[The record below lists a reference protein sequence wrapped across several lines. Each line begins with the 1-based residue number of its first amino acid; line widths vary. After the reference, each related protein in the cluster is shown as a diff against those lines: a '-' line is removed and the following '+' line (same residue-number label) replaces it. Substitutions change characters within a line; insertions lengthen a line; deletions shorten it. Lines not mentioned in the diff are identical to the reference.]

1 MNKIKVKVLIV
12 ATCVFFLGTLG
23 SKQTSW
29 GEEGLHAPS
38 FVLPDLKGQ
47 LVSSADREGDI
58 ILINFW
64 ATWCN
69 DCIREM
75 PEFEKLYQK
84 YKDKGL
90 SIFAIALDKQGRP
103 TVETFLKKENLSLTY
118 PILLDPEGEISR
130 AYRVAWV
137 PVTIIVGRNG
147 KIMETIL
154 GIRPWGSEAVMKSF
168 DRLLNQPVN
177 NLKLDHH

>member
-1 MNKIKVKVLIV
+1 MGKTKVMVFIV
-12 ATCVFFLGTLG
+12 VACVVFLGIWG
-23 SKQTSW
+23 SPQTSW
-29 GEEGLHAPS
+29 GEEGVLAPS
-38 FVLPDLKGQ
+38 FILQDLKGQ
-47 LVSSADREGDI
+47 SVNSADRKGDI

-69 DCIREM
+69 DCIKEM
-75 PEFEKLYQK
+75 PEFEKLHQN

-103 TVETFLKKENLSLTY
+103 AVETFLKKENLSLSY

-137 PVTIIVGRNG
+137 PVSIIVGRNG

-154 GIRPWGSEAVMKSF
+154 GIRPWGSKEVMKSF

-177 NLKLDHH
+177 N